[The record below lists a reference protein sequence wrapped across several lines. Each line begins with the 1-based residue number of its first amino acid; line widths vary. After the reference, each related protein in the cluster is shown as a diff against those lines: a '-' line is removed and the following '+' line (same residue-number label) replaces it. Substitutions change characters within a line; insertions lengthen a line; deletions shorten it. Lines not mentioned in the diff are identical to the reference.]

1 MITIIPFDEP
11 KNRRNCNCN
20 NSLFYVRR
28 RTMPMPKMLIDNSQ
42 SAKFTGSKF
51 KIVRL
56 SVIHEDFVNRPTGF
70 VSLEPKPRKIPF

>member
-1 MITIIPFDEP
+1 
-11 KNRRNCNCN
+11 
-20 NSLFYVRR
+20 
-28 RTMPMPKMLIDNSQ
+28 MPMPKMLIDNSQ